1 MDQSKQL
8 QGRSKV
14 SRNSTYAKHLE
25 YCQFQ
30 GRFVV
35 CTVGDEDEGAGEDE
49 DVDEDEE
56 EGTGEDETTDKEAVD
71 ADRCQRVSKLP
82 VRAKN
87 PHNPSTGT
95 GGARAAISRLEAVAA
110 TTRTVNSCGPA
121 HPCRSLRLSRPSCLP
136 SLPAGVHD

>member
-1 MDQSKQL
+1 MDRSKQL

-49 DVDEDEE
+49 DADEDEE
-56 EGTGEDETTDKEAVD
+56 EGTGEDETTGEDEGAGEDEEAVD

-82 VRAKN
+82 VRVRK
-87 PHNPSTGT
+87 T
-95 GGARAAISRLEAVAA
+95 R
-110 TTRTVNSCGPA
+110 TTRAQARVVLG
-121 HPCRSLRLSRPSCLP
+121 RRYLGSRPWP
-136 SLPAGVHD
+136 RQPGP